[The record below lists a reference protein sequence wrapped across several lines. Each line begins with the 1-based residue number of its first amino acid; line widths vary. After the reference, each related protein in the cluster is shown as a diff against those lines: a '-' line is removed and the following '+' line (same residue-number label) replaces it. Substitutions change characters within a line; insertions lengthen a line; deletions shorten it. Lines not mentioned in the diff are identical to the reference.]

1 MEKTIQIVKVKPMDN
16 ARIAEIDHTLE
27 AMQELVGGYI
37 EAIPIDD
44 EVVIV
49 CNEEG
54 KLHGLQPNRGL
65 YYDGELADILFGT
78 FFICAAPL
86 DKGEFA
92 SLTDEQAEYY
102 AAWFKHPE
110 VFHWNGTK
118 IISRKIG
125 I

>member
-1 MEKTIQIVKVKPMDN
+1 MKKTIQIVKVKPMNN

-37 EAIPIDD
+37 EAIPLDD
-44 EVVIV
+44 EVCIV

-54 KLHGLQPNRGL
+54 KLMGLQPNRGL
-65 YYDGELADILFGT
+65 YHDGELADILHGT
-78 FFICAAPL
+78 FFICAAPW
-86 DKGEFA
+86 DKDDFA

-102 AAWFKHPE
+102 AAMFKHPE
-110 VFHWNGTK
+110 VFWFDGKTIH
-118 IISRKIG
+118 SRKIG